1 MFHKNLMN
9 WKLIPYIPTT
19 NSTMEEPAVHDESSI
34 ADSQMFEENNTNEC
48 ISGVER
54 SVSRTSSSSSHAK
67 RRKTQ
72 SGDEEFRRDLMK
84 ILSETTTPTDGIEGF
99 LIQLGNILRRL
110 PYKDCRLLQMKIMND
125 ALQVEEKA
133 GLLN

>member
-1 MFHKNLMN
+1 
-9 WKLIPYIPTT
+9 
-19 NSTMEEPAVHDESSI
+19 
-34 ADSQMFEENNTNEC
+34 
-48 ISGVER
+48 
-54 SVSRTSSSSSHAK
+54 
-67 RRKTQ
+67 
-72 SGDEEFRRDLMK
+72 MK

-99 LIQLGNILRRL
+99 LIQLGDILRRL